1 MSKIVWPASPSEAAE
16 LIRTR
21 DWSKTPLGPL
31 DNWSAALRTLTDV
44 VLRSPA
50 SMALVWGDDRILI
63 YNDGYAQVCGDKHP
77 HVLGSSVR
85 EAWPEAWNFNKEVFD
100 ACFAGEERV
109 FRDACFVLHRHGA
122 PEEVWFDLYYGP
134 AVDEHGAVRGVLAT
148 VIETTERVRA
158 EQQRQQHEDH
168 LQKVNADLDTLRRS
182 LEHTNRRLSGD
193 MDFLNTLFR
202 QAPSFMAV
210 VTGPEHVFELANDA
224 YAKLVQHR
232 AVLGKPVRLALPELA
247 GQGFYELLDSV
258 YQSGEPYHGRNIEV
272 QLDRGNG
279 AGMERRIIDFVYQ
292 PLKDDVGGRTYGIFV
307 EGVDVTDHALTEER
321 LRVAQEAGEIG
332 TFEWYPSTGKVVV
345 SDAYRRI
352 WGFAPDTEITADLL
366 VSLVDPSYLH
376 LAGPNRLGSESNPL
390 GFSEFVIMR
399 ADTGERRWIARRG
412 QAVPSTVAGE
422 RRYLGVAFDITE
434 RKRTEENLRQAEAAL
449 RALNQSLERKV
460 VIEEAERFKA
470 EDALR
475 QAHKMEA
482 VGQLASGVAHD
493 FNNVLQIIS
502 SNLQLMELDGIGSV
516 LGARVASAVAAVER
530 GSKLSSQ
537 LLAFARRQPLQ
548 PVATDLGRLLAD
560 MESLLLRALG
570 DRVVLDLRRSPGLW
584 NARVDRNQLE
594 NAILNMAINARDA
607 MGGSGRLTIGVS
619 NDRRA
624 ASDAHVLL
632 SITDTGCGMTP
643 DVLDKIFDPFYT
655 TKATGEGT
663 GLGMSMV
670 YGFVKQSGGEIRIDS
685 SPGQGTTITIL
696 LPRADGDAVHDWA
709 AVNASVP
716 GGDETILVVD
726 DDAAVADSTTELLSG
741 LGYKVLSAEN
751 GEQALAV
758 LRSGLPV
765 DLLFSDLSMPGAVD
779 CASLVAQS
787 RQLAPD
793 TRILL
798 TTGQLPAGSCDDAIE
813 MLPKPYNREQ
823 LAQAIRR
830 QLGVAGL
837 SVPMA
842 APAVADDT
850 VRTVSVHDEAR
861 RILVVEDDPDTRELA
876 CELLAA
882 LGHAASGS
890 GSAEHA
896 LMLLGEHEV
905 DLLFTDLNL
914 PRMSGSEL
922 ASRAV
927 AIQPALRVILTSGEG
942 HNVSVPPDSGIVVL
956 PKPYDLLQLEQCIAL
971 AALEAGEPFP

>member
-1 MSKIVWPASPSEAAE
+1 MSKIVWPASRSEAAE
-16 LIRTR
+16 LIRKR
-21 DWSKTPLGPL
+21 DWSSTSLGPI
-31 DNWSAALRTLTDV
+31 DNWPPLLRTLVDV
-44 VLRSPA
+44 ILRSPA
-50 SMALVWGDDRILI
+50 SMALVWGDDRILL
-63 YNDGYAQVCGDKHP
+63 YNDGYARVCGARHP
-77 HVLGSSVR
+77 DVLGARVR
-85 EAWPEAWNFNKEVFD
+85 DAWPEAWDFNQEVFD
-100 ACFAGEERV
+100 ACFQGEDRV
-109 FRDACFVLHRHGA
+109 FRDAHFVLERNGA
-122 PEEVWFDLYYGP
+122 PQDVWFDLYYGP
-134 AVDEHGAVRGVLAT
+134 ATDDAGAVRGVLCT
-148 VIETTERVRA
+148 VLETTDRVRA
-158 EQQRQQHEDH
+158 EQQRQRHEAH
-168 LQKVNADLDTLRRS
+168 LEQVNSDLDALRVTL
-182 LEHTNRRLSGD
+182 EQANRRLSGD
-193 MDFLNTLFR
+193 MEFLNTLFR

-210 VTGPEHVFELANDA
+210 LTGPEHVFELANDA
-224 YAKLVQHR
+224 YLKLVQHR
-232 AVLGKPVRLALPELA
+232 PVLGKPVRLALPELA

-258 YQSGEPYHGRNIEV
+258 YHGGDAYHGRNIEV

-279 AGMERRIIDFVYQ
+279 EGMERRILDFVYQ
-292 PLKDDVGGRTYGIFV
+292 PLKDAAGRTQGIFV

-352 WGFAPDTEITADLL
+352 WGFAPDIEITADLL
-366 VSLVDPSYLH
+366 VSRVEPSHLH
-376 LAGPNRLGSESNPL
+376 LAGPNRLGNESNPL
-390 GFSEFVIMR
+390 GFSEFVITR
-399 ADTGERRWIARRG
+399 ADSGERRWIARRG
-412 QAVPSTVAGE
+412 QAVPSTIAGE

-434 RKRTEENLRQAEAAL
+434 RKRTEENLQKAQAAL
-449 RALNQSLERKV
+449 RELNEALERQV
-460 VIEEAERFKA
+460 VLEEAERFKA

-548 PVATDLGRLLAD
+548 PVATDLGRLLSD

-570 DRVVLDLRRSPGLW
+570 DRVVLDLRRAPGLW

-607 MGGSGRLTIGVS
+607 MGGNGRLTISVGNAEPGS
-619 NDRRA
+619 A
-624 ASDAHVLL
+624 AAGHVLL
-632 SITDTGCGMTP
+632 SIMDTGCGMTP
-643 DVLDKIFDPFYT
+643 EVLDKVFDPFYT
-655 TKATGEGT
+655 TKAPGKGT

-670 YGFVKQSGGEIRIDS
+670 YGFVKQSGGEIRIES
-685 SPGQGTTITIL
+685 SPGNGTRIVIQ
-696 LPRADGDAVHDWA
+696 LPRAEGDALHA
-709 AVNASVP
+709 RPAGHAEVP

-726 DDAAVADSTTELLSG
+726 DDAAVVATTIELLAG
-741 LGYKVLSAEN
+741 LGYQVLSAGSGQE
-751 GEQALAV
+751 AV
-758 LRSGLPV
+758 AILRTGMPV

-779 CASLVAQS
+779 CASLVAQC
-787 RQLAPD
+787 RQLSPH

-798 TTGQLPAGSCDDAIE
+798 TSGQVPDGSIDAGIE
-813 MLPKPYNREQ
+813 LLPKPYSREQ
-823 LAQAIRR
+823 LAQAVRG
-830 QLGVAGL
+830 QLGAARL

-842 APAVADDT
+842 APAVVDEV
-850 VRTVSVHDEAR
+850 VRTPVAADGAR

-896 LMLLGEHEV
+896 LTLLQEHEV
-905 DLLFTDLNL
+905 DILFTDLNL
-914 PRMSGSEL
+914 PRLSGTEL
-922 ASRAV
+922 ASRAI
-927 AIQPALRVILTSGEG
+927 ALRPALQVILTSGEG
-942 HNVSVPPDSGIVVL
+942 NNIQVPPDSGIIVL
-956 PKPYDLLQLEQCIAL
+956 PKPYDLLQLELSIAQ
-971 AALEAGEPFP
+971 AAAEAGETL

>member
-1 MSKIVWPASPSEAAE
+1 V
-16 LIRTR
+16 
-21 DWSKTPLGPL
+21 L
-31 DNWSAALRTLTDV
+31 D
-44 VLRSPA
+44 
-50 SMALVWGDDRILI
+50 
-63 YNDGYAQVCGDKHP
+63 
-77 HVLGSSVR
+77 
-85 EAWPEAWNFNKEVFD
+85 
-100 ACFAGEERV
+100 
-109 FRDACFVLHRHGA
+109 RHGV
-122 PEEVWFDLYYGP
+122 PEEIWFDLYYGP
-134 AVDEHGAVRGVLAT
+134 AVDEHGVVRGVLAT
-148 VIETTERVRA
+148 VLETTERVRA
-158 EQQRQQHEDH
+158 VQQQRRHETH
-168 LQKVNADLDTLRRS
+168 LEQVNSDLDALRVTL
-182 LEHTNRRLSGD
+182 EQANRRLSSD

-210 VTGPEHVFELANDA
+210 LTGPEHVFELANDA
-224 YAKLVQHR
+224 YLKLVQQR
-232 AVLGKPVRLALPELA
+232 PILGKPVRLALPELD
-247 GQGFYELLDSV
+247 GQGIYELLDNV
-258 YQSGEPYHGRNIEV
+258 YQSGEPYHGRNLEV

-279 AGMERRIIDFVYQ
+279 LAMERRLLDFVYQ
-292 PLKDDVGGRTYGIFV
+292 PLKDANGRTHGIFV
-307 EGVDVTDHALTEER
+307 EGVDITAHALTEER

-332 TFEWYPSTGKVVV
+332 TFEWYPSTGKLVV

-352 WGFAPDTEITADLL
+352 WGFAPDVEVTADLL
-366 VSLVDPSYLH
+366 LSRVDPSCLH
-376 LAGPNRLGSESNPL
+376 LAGPNRLGSEANPL
-390 GFSEFVIMR
+390 SYSEYLISR
-399 ADTGERRWIARRG
+399 ADTGEQRWIARRG
-412 QAVPSTVAGE
+412 EAVQSTIAGE
-422 RRYLGVAFDITE
+422 CRYLGVAFDITE

-449 RALNQSLERKV
+449 RELNQSLERKV
-460 VIEEAERFKA
+460 VLEEAERAKA
-470 EDALR
+470 EEALR

-516 LGARVASAVAAVER
+516 LGARVASAVAAVDR

-560 MESLLLRALG
+560 MESLMLRALG
-570 DRVVLDLRRSPGLW
+570 DRIVLDLRRTPGLW

-607 MGGSGRLTIGVS
+607 MGGSGRLTIVVG
-619 NDRRA
+619 NAGPGDELPG
-624 ASDAHVLL
+624 HVRM

-643 DVLDKIFDPFYT
+643 EVLGKIFDPFYT

-696 LPRADGDAVHDWA
+696 LPRADGEALHGQDAVQ
-709 AVNASVP
+709 ASVP

-726 DDAAVADSTTELLSG
+726 DDAAVVATTTELLAG
-741 LGYKVLSAEN
+741 LGYQVLRAEN
-751 GEQALAV
+751 GQQALAV
-758 LRSGLPV
+758 LQSGVPV

-779 CASLVAQS
+779 CASLVAQC
-787 RQLAPD
+787 RQVAPH

-798 TTGQLPAGSCDDAIE
+798 TSGQLPDAAFVE
-813 MLPKPYNREQ
+813 AMELLPKPYSREQ
-823 LAQAIRR
+823 LAQAVRG
-830 QLGVAGL
+830 QLGAAGL

-842 APAVADDT
+842 APAVAQDI
-850 VRTVSVHDEAR
+850 VRNASAPNEAR

-896 LMLLGEHEV
+896 LMLLDEHDV
-905 DLLFTDLNL
+905 DILFTDLNL
-914 PRMSGSEL
+914 PRLSGLEL
-922 ASRAV
+922 ASRAI
-927 AIQPALRVILTSGEG
+927 AMRPALRVIVTSGEG
-942 HNVSVPPDSGIVVL
+942 NNVRVPPGSGMIIL
-956 PKPYDLLQLEQCIAL
+956 PKPYDLLQLEHSIVQ
-971 AALEAGEPFP
+971 AALEAGAAQH

>member
-1 MSKIVWPASPSEAAE
+1 MSKIAWPASRSEAAE

-21 DWSKTPLGPL
+21 DWSATALGPL
-31 DNWSAALRTLTDV
+31 DSWPATLRTLTDV

-50 SMALVWGDDRILI
+50 GMALIWGDERILI
-63 YNDGYAQVCGDKHP
+63 YNDGYARVCGSKHP
-77 HVLGSSVR
+77 AVLGASVLD
-85 EAWPEAWNFNKEVFD
+85 AWPEAREFNKEVFD

-109 FRDACFVLHRHGA
+109 FRDARFVLDRHGV
-122 PEEVWFDLYYGP
+122 PEEIWFDLYYGP
-134 AVDEHGAVRGVLAT
+134 AVDEHGVVRGVLAT
-148 VIETTERVRA
+148 VLETTERIRSA
-158 EQQRQQHEDH
+158 QLRERHETH
-168 LQKVNADLDTLRRS
+168 LERVNSDLDALRVTL
-182 LEHTNRRLSGD
+182 EQDNRRLSSD

-210 VTGPEHVFELANDA
+210 LTGPEHVFELANDA
-224 YAKLVQHR
+224 YLKVVQHR
-232 AVLGKPVRLALPELA
+232 PILGKPVRLALPELD
-247 GQGFYELLDSV
+247 GQGIYELLDSV
-258 YQSGEPYHGRNIEV
+258 YTSGEPYHGRNLEV

-279 AGMERRIIDFVYQ
+279 QDMERRILDFVYQ
-292 PLKDDVGGRTYGIFV
+292 PLKDASGHIYGIFV
-307 EGVDVTDHALTEER
+307 EGVDVTEHALTEER
-321 LRVAQEAGEIG
+321 LRVAQEAGGVG
-332 TFEWYPSTGKVVV
+332 TFEWYPSTGKLVV

-352 WGFAPDTEITADLL
+352 WGFAPDVDITADLL
-366 VSLVDPSYLH
+366 VSRVDPSHRH
-376 LAGPNRLGSESNPL
+376 LAGPNRIGSESNPL
-390 GFSEFVIMR
+390 RYSEFPITR
-399 ADTGERRWIARRG
+399 ADNGERRWLARRG
-412 QAVPSTVAGE
+412 EAVASTIAGE

-449 RALNQSLERKV
+449 RELNQSLERKV
-460 VIEEAERFKA
+460 VLEETERAKA

-548 PVATDLGRLLAD
+548 PVATDLGCLLAD

-570 DRVVLDLRRSPGLW
+570 DRIVLDLRRAPRLW

-607 MGGSGRLTIGVS
+607 MGGSGRLTIGVG
-619 NDRRA
+619 NGD
-624 ASDAHVLL
+624 ASAGQVRL

-643 DVLDKIFDPFYT
+643 EVLGKIFDPFYT
-655 TKATGEGT
+655 TKAPGEGT

-685 SPGQGTTITIL
+685 SPGAGTTITIL
-696 LPRADGDAVHDWA
+696 LPRADGEALHGQA
-709 AVNASVP
+709 AGEASVP

-726 DDAAVADSTTELLSG
+726 DDEAVVATTTELLAG
-741 LGYKVLSAEN
+741 LGYQVLGAES
-751 GEQALAV
+751 GQQALAV
-758 LRSGLPV
+758 LQSGMSV

-779 CASLVAQS
+779 CASLVAQC
-787 RQLAPD
+787 RQVAPR

-798 TTGQLPAGSCDDAIE
+798 TSGQLPETSFDEAIE
-813 MLPKPYNREQ
+813 LLPKPYSREQ
-823 LAQAIRR
+823 LAQTIRG
-830 QLGVAGL
+830 QLGASTL

-842 APAVADDT
+842 APAVVEEILRAAPPAQDDT
-850 VRTVSVHDEAR
+850 Q

-896 LMLLGEHEV
+896 LMLLNEHEV

-914 PRMSGSEL
+914 PRMSGLEL
-922 ASRAV
+922 AARAL
-927 AIQPALRVILTSGEG
+927 AMRPALRVLLTSGEG
-942 HNVSVPPDSGIVVL
+942 NDVRVAPDSGIIVL
-956 PKPYDLLQLEQCIAL
+956 PKPYDLLQLEQSIVQAM
-971 AALEAGEPFP
+971 LEAGETLP

>member
-1 MSKIVWPASPSEAAE
+1 MSKIVWPASRSEAAE

-21 DWSKTPLGPL
+21 DWSTTRLGPL
-31 DNWSAALRTLTDV
+31 DSWPAALRTLTDV

-50 SMALVWGDDRILI
+50 GMALIWGDDRTLI
-63 YNDGYAQVCGDKHP
+63 YNDSYARVCGSKHP
-77 HVLGSSVR
+77 QVLGASVLD
-85 EAWPEAWNFNKEVFD
+85 AWPDARDFNKEVLD

-109 FRDACFVLHRHGA
+109 FRDARFVLDRHGV
-122 PEEVWFDLYYGP
+122 PEEIWFDLYYGP
-134 AVDEHGAVRGVLAT
+134 AVDEHGIVRGVLAT
-148 VIETTERVRA
+148 VLETTERVHSA
-158 EQQRQQHEDH
+158 QQRERHESH
-168 LQKVNADLDTLRRS
+168 LEQVNSDLDALRITL
-182 LEHTNRRLSGD
+182 EQANRRLSSD

-210 VTGPEHVFELANDA
+210 LTGPEHVFALANDA
-224 YAKLVQHR
+224 YLKLVQHR
-232 AVLGKPVRLALPELA
+232 PILGKPVRLALPELD
-247 GQGFYELLDSV
+247 GQGIYQLLDGV
-258 YQSGEPYHGRNIEV
+258 YASGEPYHGRNLEV

-279 AGMERRIIDFVYQ
+279 QDMERRILDFVYQ
-292 PLKDDVGGRTYGIFV
+292 PLKDANGRIHGIFV
-307 EGVDVTDHALTEER
+307 EGIDVTEHALTEER
-321 LRVAQEAGEIG
+321 LRVAQEAGGVG
-332 TFEWYPSTGKVVV
+332 TFEWYPSTGKLVV

-352 WGFAPDTEITADLL
+352 WGFAPDVEVTADLL
-366 VSLVDPSYLH
+366 VSRLDPSHLH
-376 LAGPNRLGSESNPL
+376 LAGPNRIGSDANPL
-390 GFSEFVIMR
+390 RYSEYLITR
-399 ADTGERRWIARRG
+399 ADNGEQRWIARRG
-412 QAVPSTVAGE
+412 ESVPSTIAGE
-422 RRYLGVAFDITE
+422 RRYLGVALDITE
-434 RKRTEENLRQAEAAL
+434 RKRTEESLRQAEAAL
-449 RALNQSLERKV
+449 RELNQSLERKV
-460 VIEEAERFKA
+460 VLEETERAKA

-548 PVATDLGRLLAD
+548 PVATDLGCLLAD

-570 DRVVLDLRRSPGLW
+570 DRIVLDLRRAPRLW

-607 MGGSGRLTIGVS
+607 MGGSGRLTIGVG
-619 NDRRA
+619 NGDA
-624 ASDAHVLL
+624 AAGQVCL
-632 SITDTGCGMTP
+632 SIADTGCGMTP
-643 DVLDKIFDPFYT
+643 EVLDKIFDPFYT
-655 TKATGEGT
+655 TKAPGEGT

-685 SPGQGTTITIL
+685 SPGAGTTITIL
-696 LPRADGDAVHDWA
+696 LPRADGEALHAQA
-709 AVNASVP
+709 AREASVP

-726 DDAAVADSTTELLSG
+726 DDEAVVASTTELLAG
-741 LGYKVLSAEN
+741 LGYQVLGAEN
-751 GEQALAV
+751 GQQALAV
-758 LRSGLPV
+758 LQSGMPV

-779 CASLVAQS
+779 CASLVLQC
-787 RQLAPD
+787 RQVAPR

-798 TTGQLPAGSCDDAIE
+798 TSGQLPDTSFDEAIE
-813 MLPKPYNREQ
+813 LLPKPYSREQ
-823 LAQAIRR
+823 LAQAVRS
-830 QLGVAGL
+830 QLGASTL

-842 APAVADDT
+842 APAVVEDILRAVPSAQDD
-850 VRTVSVHDEAR
+850 AQ

-896 LMLLGEHEV
+896 LMLLDEHEV

-914 PRMSGSEL
+914 PRMSGLEL
-922 ASRAV
+922 AARAI
-927 AIQPALRVILTSGEG
+927 AMRPGLRVILTSGEG
-942 HNVSVPPDSGIVVL
+942 NNVRVAPDSGIIVL
-956 PKPYDLLQLEQCIAL
+956 PKPYDLLQLEQSIAQ
-971 AALEAGEPFP
+971 ARLEAGETLQ